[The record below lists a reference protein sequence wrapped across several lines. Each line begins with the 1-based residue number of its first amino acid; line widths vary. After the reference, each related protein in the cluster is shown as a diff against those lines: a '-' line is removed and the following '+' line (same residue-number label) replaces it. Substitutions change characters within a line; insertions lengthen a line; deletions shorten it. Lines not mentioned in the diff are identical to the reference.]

1 MEIFKKIFVKRA
13 IQYSAIIGLFSILIA
28 SGISTGVSAIPEH
41 VPDVA
46 QVKAKPF
53 SKVVIVS
60 DNLRAVAQP
69 LYTTF
74 GDPANYLTGSGGSLD
89 GVGKL
94 ILNHPEGTYG
104 CTGGLLWTGEHVLT
118 AAHCVTDN
126 FGNNSLQSGTVTFNG
141 DNGDETIPIDAS
153 GTVIHNRWNGDYI
166 KGNDIAILKLTTTAS
181 DDITRYDIDR
191 NSSGDIGAIV
201 DKVGYG
207 YSGNG
212 NDGAILGFGDKRN
225 GLNQY
230 DDVADTMY
238 QALGLKPNKDYIRGA
253 ILQYDFDNGNSANDA
268 FGFFFNNS
276 DLGLGTSEV
285 NSAPGDSGGPAISNG
300 VIVGITS
307 YGITLTYNTGAT
319 SDITPN
325 TIDSTFGEFSADTRV
340 SAYAGFIDD
349 AVGGGS
355 DGGETSEP
363 KCTKGMQKR
372 DLC

>member
-1 MEIFKKIFVKRA
+1 MVKSL
-13 IQYSAIIGLFSILIA
+13 QYFAVIGLFSILLT
-28 SGISTGVSAIPEH
+28 SGITLGVSALPEH

-46 QVKAKPF
+46 KVKAHPYAQ
-53 SKVVIVS
+53 VVIES
-60 DNLRAVAQP
+60 ENLRAVAQP

-74 GDPANYLTGSGGSLD
+74 GDPTNYLTGSGGPLD
-89 GVGKL
+89 GAGML
-94 ILNHPEGTYG
+94 ILNRSDGTFG

-126 FGNNSLQSGTVTFNG
+126 FGNNVLQSGTVTFNG
-141 DNGDETIPIDAS
+141 DNGDETIVIDAS
-153 GTVIHNRWNGDYI
+153 GTAIHNRWNGDFI
-166 KGNDIAILKLTTTAS
+166 KGNDVAVLKLAS
-181 DDITRYDIDR
+181 VASSDITRYDIDR
-191 NSSGDIGAIV
+191 SSSGDVGAIV

-207 YSGNG
+207 RSGSGNEG
-212 NDGAILGFGDKRN
+212 DILGFGDKRN

-253 ILQYDFDNGNSANDA
+253 ILQYDFDNGVAANDA
-268 FGFFFNNS
+268 FGFFFNDG

-285 NSAPGDSGGPAISNG
+285 NSASGDSGGPAISNG
-300 VIVGITS
+300 EIVGITS
-307 YGITLTYNTGAT
+307 YGITLTYNDGTT
-319 SDITPN
+319 SDITAN
-325 TIDSTFGEFSADTRV
+325 VLDSSFGEFSADTRV

-355 DGGETSEP
+355 DDGGTSEP

-372 DLC
+372 GLC